1 MDVTET
7 CVICVS
13 GLALCEQVSEALQE
27 WREQAAGE
35 AVAADPHLI
44 VEGYRLTEWTSK
56 MRAAIANTQ
65 AQA

>member
-1 MDVTET
+1 VLRTY
-7 CVICVS
+7 IA

-35 AVAADPHLI
+35 AVAADPQLI
-44 VEGYRLTEWTSK
+44 VEGYRLAEWTSK

-65 AQA
+65 A